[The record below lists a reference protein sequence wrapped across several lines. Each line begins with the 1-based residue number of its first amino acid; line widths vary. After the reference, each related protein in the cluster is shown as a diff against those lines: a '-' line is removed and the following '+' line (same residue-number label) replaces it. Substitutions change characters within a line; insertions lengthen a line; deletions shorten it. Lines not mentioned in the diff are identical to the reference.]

1 MKTFSLAALVAS
13 ASAFAPSQQVSRSSS
28 SALAAKAFADEIG
41 AQMPVSYVAHKTI
54 SRWLSVSTMLTFLIR
69 LFGVCTLCVSTDV
82 SMY

>member
-1 MKTFSLAALVAS
+1 MHGQSSAAQPQPTVTMMKTFSLAALV

-54 SRWLSVSTMLTFLIR
+54 SR
-69 LFGVCTLCVSTDV
+69 
-82 SMY
+82 

>member
-1 MKTFSLAALVAS
+1 MMKTFSLAALVAS

-54 SRWLSVSTMLTFLIR
+54 SR
-69 LFGVCTLCVSTDV
+69 
-82 SMY
+82 